1 MSAITKSGLRRTIT
15 AAAGGLLLVA
25 ATAAGAQTWPSRPIT
40 MVVPFP
46 PGGSTDVAAR
56 ILASSMSETLGQPIL
71 VENRDGAGGAVG
83 IAYVASQAA
92 DGYTIGVSGVGASIL
107 IAALGRDTGYDI
119 DTDLQVVGVMG
130 ALGLLIAAR
139 TGLEQSSLQEVL
151 DFAAAN
157 PDELSY
163 ATSGVG
169 TPGHLAMEY
178 LTSLAGVDMLH
189 TPYRGNT
196 PAMNDLLGGHVDL
209 AMLTIPGAPEQVR
222 AGAISA
228 LAVTSSVRS
237 PLLPDVPTV
246 AETGFD
252 GFAADLWN
260 LLVVPAGTPA
270 EAVTALNAALNHAQ
284 TTPAV
289 LDAFAPQ
296 GLSPTIM
303 SASEATQFL
312 IDERTKWRDA
322 VAAAGPAD

>member
-1 MSAITKSGLRRTIT
+1 MFATTTAALRLTLT
-15 AAAGGLLLVA
+15 GAAGGLLLIA
-25 ATAAGAQTWPSRPIT
+25 AGAAGAQTWPTRPIT

-56 ILASSMSETLGQPIL
+56 ILATAMSETLGQPVL

-83 IAYVASQAA
+83 IAYVAAQPA
-92 DGYTIGVSGVGASIL
+92 DGYTVGVSGVGASIL
-107 IAALGRDTGYDI
+107 ITALGRDTGYNI

-130 ALGLLIAAR
+130 ALGLLIAGR
-139 TGLEQSSLQEVL
+139 SGLEQTNLRAVL

-163 ATSGVG
+163 GTSGVG

-178 LTSLAGVDMLH
+178 LKSLADIEVLH

-196 PAMNDLLGGHVDL
+196 PLMNDLLGGHVDL
-209 AMLTIPGAPEQVR
+209 GMLTIPGAPEQVR
-222 AGAISA
+222 AGAIQA
-228 LAVTSSVRS
+228 FAVTSAVRS

-246 AETGFD
+246 AELGFE
-252 GFAADLWN
+252 GFSADLWN
-260 LLVVPAGTPA
+260 LLVVPDSTPA
-270 EAVTALNAALNHAQ
+270 DAVQALNAALNQAQ
-284 TTPAV
+284 TTQPV

-303 SASEATQFL
+303 SAPEAAQFL
-312 IDERTKWRDA
+312 IDERNKWRDA
-322 VAAAGPAD
+322 VAAAGAAN